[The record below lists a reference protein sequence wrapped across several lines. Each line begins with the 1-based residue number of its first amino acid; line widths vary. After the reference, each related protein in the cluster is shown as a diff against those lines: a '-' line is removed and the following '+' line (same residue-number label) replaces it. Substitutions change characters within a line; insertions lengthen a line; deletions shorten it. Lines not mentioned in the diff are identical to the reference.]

1 MPRSARVVLSDVP
14 LHVTQRGVDRC
25 PTFLC
30 ADDFAF
36 YLCALREASTESR
49 CRIHAYVLMTNHV
62 HILLTPAETTAAAR
76 MMRSLGRR
84 YVPYFNGRYR
94 RTGTL
99 WEGRYR
105 SALVGST
112 AYLFACSRYIEM
124 NPVRAGMVADPADYV
139 WSSFHSNAR
148 GEDDPIVSPHPE
160 HAALGDGRES
170 QCGAY
175 RALFAS
181 ELTASAVAAIRTAQR
196 APAGLE
202 PTPYRIA
209 VQALMDR
216 DGVVNAPAQDVT
228 NVSRRVVTPVDA
240 RPFGTHRWFPDEYRL
255 ALQSL

>member
-1 MPRSARVVLSDVP
+1 MPRSARVVLPDVP

-25 PTFLC
+25 PTFLS

-62 HILLTPAETTAAAR
+62 HLLLTPAGTAAPAR

-84 YVPYFNGRYR
+84 YVRYFNARYQ

-99 WEGRYR
+99 WEGRFR
-105 SALVGST
+105 STVVGST

-124 NPVRAGMVADPADYV
+124 NPVRAGMVAEPADYV
-139 WSSFHSNAR
+139 WSSFHSNAV
-148 GEDDPIVSPHPE
+148 GEDDPIVTPHPE
-160 HAALGDGRES
+160 HAALGDCREL

-181 ELTASAVAAIRTAQR
+181 ELSASAVAAIRTAQR

-202 PTPYRIA
+202 PTPYRVA
-209 VQALMDR
+209 VQALTDR
-216 DGVVNAPAQDVT
+216 DGVVTPPAHDVT
-228 NVSRRVVTPVDA
+228 TVPRRAMSTVEA

-255 ALQSL
+255 ALQSV